1 MSGRSTTLL
10 QQWPVGLAAAVA
22 TRGGDDSTAGG
33 RTTAM
38 TVHELTAASA
48 AGTMPL
54 HHLGRSRFMI
64 TDILSDNGRNSGSG
78 AGSPVSPASST
89 DGPRDLSLHG
99 RASSG
104 SNGGGGGL
112 HGAGPA
118 GIGGGPADSDLSD
131 DHESGTDSGLPG
143 DNSSVCSNG
152 KSSFSTYKYFMYS
165 EPNYG
170 VLNYKFS

>member
-1 MSGRSTTLL
+1 
-10 QQWPVGLAAAVA
+10 
-22 TRGGDDSTAGG
+22 
-33 RTTAM
+33 M

-48 AGTMPL
+48 AGTMPM

-64 TDILSDNGRNSGSG
+64 TDILSDNGRNNGS
-78 AGSPVSPASST
+78 GSPVSPASST

-104 SNGGGGGL
+104 SNGGGGGQ
-112 HGAGPA
+112 GAGPA
-118 GIGGGPADSDLSD
+118 GVGGGPADSDLSD

-152 KSSFSTYKYFMYS
+152 KSS
-165 EPNYG
+165 
-170 VLNYKFS
+170 

>member
-1 MSGRSTTLL
+1 MSGQSASLL

-22 TRGGDDSTAGG
+22 TGGGDNGN
-33 RTTAM
+33 RTTAAM

-54 HHLGRSRFMI
+54 HHMGRSRFMI
-64 TDILSDNGRNSGSG
+64 TDILSDNGRSNGSG
-78 AGSPVSPASST
+78 GGNGSPVSPASST

-104 SNGGGGGL
+104 SNGGVGGL
-112 HGAGPA
+112 QGPGPA
-118 GIGGGPADSDLSD
+118 GGGDSDLSD

-152 KSSFSTYKYFMYS
+152 KSYAFAANLATVI
-165 EPNYG
+165 G
-170 VLNYKFS
+170 VTTVP

>member
-1 MSGRSTTLL
+1 
-10 QQWPVGLAAAVA
+10 
-22 TRGGDDSTAGG
+22 
-33 RTTAM
+33 M

-64 TDILSDNGRNSGSG
+64 TDILSDNGRNNGLGGGG

-104 SNGGGGGL
+104 SNGGGGGGGGVGLL

-118 GIGGGPADSDLSD
+118 GGVGHHHHAAGDSDLSD

-152 KSSFSTYKYFMYS
+152 KSRLYVRKINTFFYYFHLCPF
-165 EPNYG
+165 E
-170 VLNYKFS
+170 